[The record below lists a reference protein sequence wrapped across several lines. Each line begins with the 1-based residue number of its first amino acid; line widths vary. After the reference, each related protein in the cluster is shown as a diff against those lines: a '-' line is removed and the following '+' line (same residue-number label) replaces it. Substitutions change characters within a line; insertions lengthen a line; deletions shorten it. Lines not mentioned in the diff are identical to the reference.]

1 MYKLKNSTDF
11 VSSQNK
17 NGFTLLEII
26 VVIVIVGVLG
36 SLALP
41 RYFAQ
46 AEFSRSTEAFIAI
59 KNIRES
65 IQRCRINY
73 PSDDTHCIDF
83 SDLDIDDPGAALD
96 ANFTYTWTDVNGMEN
111 NGLL

>member
-46 AEFSRSTEAFIAI
+46 AEFSRSAEAMISI

-73 PSDDTHCIDF
+73 PSDVSRCANFD
-83 SDLDIDDPGAALD
+83 DLDIEDPGAAPD
-96 ANFTYTWTDVNGMEN
+96 ANFSYTWWDDSI
-111 NGLL
+111 